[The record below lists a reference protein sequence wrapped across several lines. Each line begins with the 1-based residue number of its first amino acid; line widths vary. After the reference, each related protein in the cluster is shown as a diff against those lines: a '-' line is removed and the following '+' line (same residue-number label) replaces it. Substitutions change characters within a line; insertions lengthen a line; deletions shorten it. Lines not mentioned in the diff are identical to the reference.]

1 MGKRVRT
8 KKETLVRASKINI
21 TAKDLKDVKTVTEEI
36 VLSDLIVKECGS
48 SNEIYTNDFP
58 GAHVRQNELKSLSDN
73 EMTSDVIIN
82 VAQQMMAKHHP
93 WLKGL

>member
-21 TAKDLKDVKTVTEEI
+21 TAKDLKDVKTITEEI
-36 VLSDLIVKECGS
+36 VLGDLIVKECGS
-48 SNEIYTNDFP
+48 SKEIYTNDFP
-58 GAHVRQNELKSLSDN
+58 DVHVAQSELKSLLDN

-82 VAQQMMAKHHP
+82 VAQQMMVKQHP
-93 WLKGL
+93 WLEGL